1 MFSVM
6 RRKNRIIA
14 AVLTLS
20 LIGSVA
26 GCGASSAE
34 KQVDMVEAG
43 SKGPENGGGG
53 DYSVPNQIPSVLAD
67 QVGYKT
73 DSVKTVILHGK
84 KLPKT
89 FSIKE
94 LGTKEEKYIGDVV
107 KSVYNEET
115 KEFTG
120 IGYFTDLKEEGT
132 YYACA
137 DIIGE
142 SYSFTVSEDVY
153 ANVFNEAC
161 KKYYINRC
169 GMSLSEEYAG
179 ENAHSA
185 CHTTPAHLQEHPET
199 EIDVTGGWHMDEQAD
214 RDTTVGCKVA
224 ENLLLA
230 YEMNEAAFTDE
241 AGIPESGNGIP
252 DILDEVRYE
261 VEWLLKMQDAK
272 TGGEYG
278 AALTDSSGGGDVM
291 TYPVTVTPVSMDATI
306 NFASVLAK
314 FSYIYQKYDGEFATT
329 CLKAA
334 DRAWSCYFNNQ
345 KAQDSTTVFKAA
357 AELYRATGN
366 SGYVTVLEDYFGR
379 TNFDR
384 IFNTDENI
392 LIGSVTYL
400 STSQQVDV
408 ARCEYLMK
416 LLMKRSEDIAQKAGQ
431 SAYLVTKTDEKAFD
445 ELLDDMRCLTI
456 TDHIIYNHEY
466 TTIIENHAH
475 FLMGMNPGAVNYIT
489 DATERTYAD
498 EAGVGILNDPQADAL
513 LVFMLSVLEKKGEE

>member
-34 KQVDMVEAG
+34 KQIDTTKANAEEVETTASG
-43 SKGPENGGGG
+43 E
-53 DYSVPNQIPSVLAD
+53 YVVPNQIPSVLAD
-67 QVGYKT
+67 QIGYNT
-73 DSVKTVILHGK
+73 ESVKTVILHGK

-94 LGTKEEKYIGDVV
+94 LGTKEEKYTGDVV
-107 KSVYNEET
+107 KSVYNDDT
-115 KEFTG
+115 KEYTG
-120 IGYFTDLKEEGT
+120 IGYFTDLKEAGK
-132 YYACA
+132 YYVSA

-142 SYSFTVSEDVY
+142 SYSFAISED
-153 ANVFNEAC
+153 AHADVFNEAC

-169 GMSLSEEYAG
+169 GTSLSEDYAG

-185 CHTTPAHLQEHPET
+185 CHTTPAHLQDHPET

-230 YEMNEAAFTDE
+230 FEMNEAAFTDE
-241 AGIPESGNGIP
+241 AGIPESGNEIP

-291 TYPVTVTPVSMDATI
+291 TYPVIVTPVSMDATI

-345 KAQDSTTVFKAA
+345 KAQDNTTVFKAA
-357 AELYRATGN
+357 AELYRATG
-366 SGYVTVLEDYFGR
+366 SLGYETVLEEYFAEPE
-379 TNFDR
+379 FDR
-384 IFNTDENI
+384 IFNEDENI
-392 LIGSVTYL
+392 LIGSVVYL
-400 STSQQVDV
+400 STSQKVDV
-408 ARCEYLMK
+408 SRCEYLMK
-416 LLMKRSEDIAQKAGQ
+416 LLMVRSERIAQKATQ
-431 SAYLVTKTDEKAFD
+431 SAYLVTKTDVKSFN
-445 ELLDDMRCLTI
+445 ELLEDMRCLTI

-475 FLMGMNPGAVNYIT
+475 FLMGMNPGAVNYVT
-489 DATERTYAD
+489 DTTERTYAD
-498 EAGVGILNDPQADAL
+498 EAGIGILNDPQADAL
-513 LVFMLSVLEKKGEE
+513 LVFMLSVLVC

>member
-6 RRKNRIIA
+6 GRKNRIIA
-14 AVLTLS
+14 AVLLLS

-34 KQVDMVEAG
+34 KQIDTTKANAEEFETTASG
-43 SKGPENGGGG
+43 E
-53 DYSVPNQIPSVLAD
+53 YAVPNQIPSVLAD
-67 QVGYKT
+67 QIGYNT
-73 DSVKTVILHGK
+73 ESVKTVILHGK

-94 LGTKEEKYIGDVV
+94 LGTKEEKYTGDVV
-107 KSVYNEET
+107 KSVYNDDT
-115 KEFTG
+115 KEYTG
-120 IGYFTDLKEEGT
+120 IGYFTDLKEAGN
-132 YYACA
+132 YYVSA

-142 SYSFTVSEDVY
+142 SYSFAISED
-153 ANVFNEAC
+153 AHADVFNEAC

-169 GMSLSEEYAG
+169 GTSLSEDYAG

-185 CHTTPAHLQEHPET
+185 CHTTPAHLQDHPET

-230 YEMNEAAFTDE
+230 FEMNEAAFTDE
-241 AGIPESGNGIP
+241 AGIPESGNEIP

-291 TYPVTVTPVSMDATI
+291 TYPVIVTPVSMDATI

-345 KAQDSTTVFKAA
+345 KAQDNTTVFKAA
-357 AELYRATGN
+357 AELYRATG
-366 SGYVTVLEDYFGR
+366 SLGYETVLEEYFAEPE
-379 TNFDR
+379 FDR
-384 IFNTDENI
+384 IFNEDENI
-392 LIGSVTYL
+392 LIGSVVYL
-400 STSQQVDV
+400 STSQKVDV
-408 ARCEYLMK
+408 SRCEYLMK
-416 LLMKRSEDIAQKAGQ
+416 LLMVRSERIAQKATQ
-431 SAYLVTKTDEKAFD
+431 SAYLVTKTDVKSFN
-445 ELLDDMRCLTI
+445 ELLEDMRCLTI

-475 FLMGMNPGAVNYIT
+475 FLMGMNPGAVNYVT
-489 DATERTYAD
+489 DTTERTYAD
-498 EAGVGILNDPQADAL
+498 EAGIGILNDPQADAL
-513 LVFMLSVLEKKGEE
+513 LVFMLSVLVC

>member
-6 RRKNRIIA
+6 GRKNRIIA
-14 AVLTLS
+14 AVLLLS

-34 KQVDMVEAG
+34 KQIDTTKANAEEVETTASG
-43 SKGPENGGGG
+43 E
-53 DYSVPNQIPSVLAD
+53 YAVPNQIPSVLAD
-67 QVGYKT
+67 QIGYNT
-73 DSVKTVILHGK
+73 ESVKTVILHGK

-94 LGTKEEKYIGDVV
+94 LGTKEEKYTGDVV
-107 KSVYNEET
+107 KSVYNNDT
-115 KEFTG
+115 KEYTG
-120 IGYFTDLKEEGT
+120 IGYFTDLKESGN
-132 YYACA
+132 YYVSA

-142 SYSFTVSEDVY
+142 SYSFAISED
-153 ANVFNEAC
+153 AHADVFNEAC

-169 GMSLSEEYAG
+169 GTSLSEDYAG

-185 CHTTPAHLQEHPET
+185 CHTTPAHLQDHPET

-230 YEMNEAAFTDE
+230 FEMNEAAFTDE
-241 AGIPESGNGIP
+241 AGIPESGNEIP

-291 TYPVTVTPVSMDATI
+291 TYPVIVTPVSMDATI

-345 KAQDSTTVFKAA
+345 KAQDNTTVFKAA
-357 AELYRATGN
+357 AELYRATG
-366 SGYVTVLEDYFGR
+366 SLGYETVLEEYFAEPE
-379 TNFDR
+379 FDR
-384 IFNTDENI
+384 IFNEDENI
-392 LIGSVTYL
+392 LIGSVVYL
-400 STSQQVDV
+400 STSQKVDV
-408 ARCEYLMK
+408 SRCEYLMK
-416 LLMKRSEDIAQKAGQ
+416 LLMVRSERIAQKATQ
-431 SAYLVTKTDEKAFD
+431 SAYLVTKTDVKSFN
-445 ELLDDMRCLTI
+445 ELLEDMRCLTI

-475 FLMGMNPGAVNYIT
+475 FLMGMNPGAVNYVT
-489 DATERTYAD
+489 DTTERTYAD
-498 EAGVGILNDPQADAL
+498 EAGIGILNDPQADAL
-513 LVFMLSVLEKKGEE
+513 LVFMLSVLVC

>member
-6 RRKNRIIA
+6 GRKNRIIA
-14 AVLTLS
+14 AVLLLS

-34 KQVDMVEAG
+34 KQIDTTKANAEEVETTASG
-43 SKGPENGGGG
+43 E
-53 DYSVPNQIPSVLAD
+53 YAVPNQIPSVLAD
-67 QVGYKT
+67 QIGYNT
-73 DSVKTVILHGK
+73 ESVKTVILHGK

-94 LGTKEEKYIGDVV
+94 LGTKEEKYTGDVV
-107 KSVYNEET
+107 KSVYNDDT
-115 KEFTG
+115 KEYTG
-120 IGYFTDLKEEGT
+120 IGYFTDLKESGN
-132 YYACA
+132 YYVSA

-142 SYSFTVSEDVY
+142 SYSFAISED
-153 ANVFNEAC
+153 AHADVFNEAC

-169 GMSLSEEYAG
+169 GTSLSEDYAG

-185 CHTTPAHLQEHPET
+185 CHTTPAHLQDHPET

-230 YEMNEAAFTDE
+230 FEMNEAAFTDE
-241 AGIPESGNGIP
+241 AGIPESGNEIP

-291 TYPVTVTPVSMDATI
+291 TYPVIVTPVSMDATI

-345 KAQDSTTVFKAA
+345 KAQDNTTVFKAA
-357 AELYRATGN
+357 AELYRATG
-366 SGYVTVLEDYFGR
+366 SLGYETVLEEYFAEPE
-379 TNFDR
+379 FDR
-384 IFNTDENI
+384 IFNEDENI
-392 LIGSVTYL
+392 LIGSVVYL
-400 STSQQVDV
+400 STSQKVDV
-408 ARCEYLMK
+408 SRCEYLMK
-416 LLMKRSEDIAQKAGQ
+416 LLMVRSERIAQKATQ
-431 SAYLVTKTDEKAFD
+431 SAYLVTKTDVKSFN
-445 ELLDDMRCLTI
+445 ELLEDMRCLTI

-475 FLMGMNPGAVNYIT
+475 FLMGMNPGAVNYVT
-489 DATERTYAD
+489 DTTERTYAD
-498 EAGVGILNDPQADAL
+498 EAGIGILNDPQADAL
-513 LVFMLSVLEKKGEE
+513 LVFMLSVLVC

>member
-6 RRKNRIIA
+6 GRKNRIIA
-14 AVLTLS
+14 AVLLLS

-34 KQVDMVEAG
+34 KQIDTTKANAEEVETTASG
-43 SKGPENGGGG
+43 E
-53 DYSVPNQIPSVLAD
+53 YVVPNQIPSVLAD
-67 QVGYKT
+67 QVGYNT
-73 DSVKTVILHGK
+73 ESVKTVILHGK

-94 LGTKEEKYIGDVV
+94 LGTKEEKYTGDVV
-107 KSVYNEET
+107 KSVYNDDT
-115 KEFTG
+115 KEYTG
-120 IGYFTDLKEEGT
+120 IGYFTDLKEAGK
-132 YYACA
+132 YYVSA

-142 SYSFTVSEDVY
+142 SYSFAISED
-153 ANVFNEAC
+153 AHADVFNEAC

-169 GMSLSEEYAG
+169 GTSLSEDYAG

-185 CHTTPAHLQEHPET
+185 CHTTPAHLQDHPET

-230 YEMNEAAFTDE
+230 FEMNEAAFTDE
-241 AGIPESGNGIP
+241 AGIPESGNEIP

-291 TYPVTVTPVSMDATI
+291 TYPVIVTPVSMDATI

-345 KAQDSTTVFKAA
+345 KAQDNTTVFKAA
-357 AELYRATGN
+357 AELYRATG
-366 SGYVTVLEDYFGR
+366 SLGYETVLEEYFAEPE
-379 TNFDR
+379 FDR
-384 IFNTDENI
+384 IFNEDENI
-392 LIGSVTYL
+392 LIGSVVYL
-400 STSQQVDV
+400 STSQKVDV
-408 ARCEYLMK
+408 SRCEYLMK
-416 LLMKRSEDIAQKAGQ
+416 LLMVRSERIAQKATQ
-431 SAYLVTKTDEKAFD
+431 SAYLVTKTDVKSFN
-445 ELLDDMRCLTI
+445 ELLEDMRCLTI

-475 FLMGMNPGAVNYIT
+475 FLMGMNPGAVNYVT
-489 DATERTYAD
+489 DTTERTYAD
-498 EAGVGILNDPQADAL
+498 EAGIGILNDPQADAL
-513 LVFMLSVLEKKGEE
+513 LVFMLSVLVC

>member
-6 RRKNRIIA
+6 GRKNRIIA
-14 AVLTLS
+14 AVLLLS

-34 KQVDMVEAG
+34 KQIDTTKANAEEVETTASG
-43 SKGPENGGGG
+43 E
-53 DYSVPNQIPSVLAD
+53 YVVPNQIPSVLAD
-67 QVGYKT
+67 QIGYNT
-73 DSVKTVILHGK
+73 ESVKTVILHGK

-94 LGTKEEKYIGDVV
+94 LGTKEEKYTGDVV
-107 KSVYNEET
+107 KSVYNDDT
-115 KEFTG
+115 KEYTG
-120 IGYFTDLKEEGT
+120 IGYFTDLKEAGN
-132 YYACA
+132 YYVFA

-142 SYSFTVSEDVY
+142 SYSFAISED
-153 ANVFNEAC
+153 AHADVFNEAC

-169 GMSLSEEYAG
+169 GTSLSEDYAG

-185 CHTTPAHLQEHPET
+185 CHTTPAHLQDHPET

-230 YEMNEAAFTDE
+230 FEMNEAAFTDE
-241 AGIPESGNGIP
+241 AGIPESGNEIP

-291 TYPVTVTPVSMDATI
+291 TYPVIVTPVSMDATI

-345 KAQDSTTVFKAA
+345 KAQDNTTVFKAA
-357 AELYRATGN
+357 AELYRATG
-366 SGYVTVLEDYFGR
+366 SLGYETVLEEYFAEPE
-379 TNFDR
+379 FDR
-384 IFNTDENI
+384 IFNEDENI
-392 LIGSVTYL
+392 LIGSVVYL
-400 STSQQVDV
+400 STSQKVDV
-408 ARCEYLMK
+408 SRCEYLMK
-416 LLMKRSEDIAQKAGQ
+416 LLMVRSERIAQKATQ
-431 SAYLVTKTDEKAFD
+431 SAYLVTKTDVKSFN
-445 ELLDDMRCLTI
+445 ELLEDMRCLTI

-475 FLMGMNPGAVNYIT
+475 FLMGMNPGAVNYVT
-489 DATERTYAD
+489 DTTERTYAD
-498 EAGVGILNDPQADAL
+498 EAGIGILNDPQADAL
-513 LVFMLSVLEKKGEE
+513 LVFMLSVLVC